1 MNVHHL
7 ELFYYVARF
16 GGISE
21 AVRNIPYG
29 IQQPA
34 VSSQVIQLEEHLGV
48 TLFRR
53 RPFELTASGKELYA
67 FIEPFFGNL
76 ESVAGKIRG
85 DISQQVR
92 IGAAEIILREH
103 LPVILRSVRK
113 VHPKLRVSLQEGYQ
127 SELGGWLHKREL
139 DLIITLLDGKPAS
152 GTETIPLLEL
162 PLVLVVEK
170 SSRLRSAEELWSR
183 DRIEEKLICLPQ
195 NEAITKIFLKGLNR
209 IRVDWFV
216 GIEVSSLALIEAYV
230 RNGFGVGVSVLPP
243 KSKVP
248 PGLRYL
254 PLPEFPKVT
263 LGVVWCGK
271 PTRVMDALTNEIRR
285 HVESLGECGAV

>member
-7 ELFYYVARF
+7 ELFYYVARH

-34 VSSQVIQLEEHLGV
+34 VSSQVIQLEEHLGI

-53 RPFELTASGKELYA
+53 RPFELTAAGKELYG

-76 ESVAGKIRG
+76 DSVAEKIRG
-85 DISQQVR
+85 DIAQQVR

-103 LPVILRSVRK
+103 LPQILRSVRAQ
-113 VHPKLRVSLQEGYQ
+113 HPKLRVSLQEGYQ
-127 SELGGWLHKREL
+127 SELEAWLHKREL
-139 DLIITLLDGKPAS
+139 DLIITVLAGKPAP

-195 NEAITKIFLKGLNR
+195 NEAITKTFQKGLDR
-209 IRVDWFV
+209 MRVDWFV

-230 RNGFGVGVSVLPP
+230 LNGFGVGVSVLSP
-243 KSKVP
+243 KSKGT

-254 PLPEFPKVT
+254 PLPDFPKVT

-271 PTRVMDALTNEIRR
+271 PTPVMQALANEVRRRVEK
-285 HVESLGECGAV
+285 LGE